1 MGCRALDQALPPD
14 TAMNRTEKLG
24 RLIGIRTGYLLR
36 TMVKGKPDGRYCL
49 IQMSDFDGSRSSL
62 DPRELTR
69 FDPGELRKEQAIQP
83 DEVLFLA
90 KGVRN
95 FAYRPGPLPLPT
107 LAASYFYVLTPSPDI
122 LPDYLVWFL
131 NHPCTALAFDRIAGV
146 GARMPVVKKSD
157 LADMDVPLP
166 PPADQRKIVEL
177 HALMLRE
184 ARLLDR
190 LHDQRNTFIN
200 TVTMAIATAE
210 KDSRHA

>member
-1 MGCRALDQALPPD
+1 MTRNA
-14 TAMNRTEKLG
+14 KLG
-24 RLIGIRTGYLLR
+24 QLIEIRTGYLTR

-49 IQMSDFDGSRSSL
+49 IQMSDFDDTRTSI
-62 DPRELTR
+62 DTAQLTR
-69 FDPGELRKEQAIQP
+69 FEPGEIRKDQSIRPEEI
-83 DEVLFLA
+83 LFLA
-90 KGVRN
+90 KGIRN
-95 FAYRPGPLPLPT
+95 FAFRPGPLPLPT

-122 LPDYLVWFL
+122 SPDYLVWFL
-131 NHPCTALAFDRIAGV
+131 NHPCTALAFERIAGV

-190 LHDQRNTFIN
+190 LRDQRNTFIN